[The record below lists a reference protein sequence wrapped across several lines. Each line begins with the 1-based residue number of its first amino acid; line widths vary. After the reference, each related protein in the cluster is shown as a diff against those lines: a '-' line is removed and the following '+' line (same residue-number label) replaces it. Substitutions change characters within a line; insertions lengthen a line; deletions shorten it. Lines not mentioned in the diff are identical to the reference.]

1 MKLKFFAN
9 WLCVALALGAFAAD
23 TWKLPPETAKLKP
36 GPNAPL
42 AIANCTLCHSADYLS
57 TQPPLTRQAWRATV
71 EKMRL
76 KYGAPIATNNVD
88 ALADYLSA
96 AYGVPSR

>member
-1 MKLKFFAN
+1 MKLKVIAASASVIFT
-9 WLCVALALGAFAAD
+9 LGALAAD
-23 TWKLPPETAKLKP
+23 AWKLPMETAKLKP

-96 AYGVPSR
+96 AYAARSR